1 MDKSFH
7 HKFLAEYNRLNH
19 EQKLAVDTIEGPVMV
34 IAGAGTGKTQT
45 IAVRIGRI
53 LDQTQVNPSNIL
65 CLTFTEN
72 AALNMR
78 DRLIKLVG
86 PDGYGVRISTFHGFC
101 NSVIKDHPEYFLT
114 SAVESQP
121 IDDITQIEI
130 IRSLIDNLPS
140 SSPLKNFNS
149 PYFHQK
155 DIISSLSSLKKENIS
170 PNDFDRLIQDSA
182 DFIATAVPVLE
193 KISSLRASKKT
204 ESEIV
209 SHIRLLSLNPAIN
222 VLYQSR
228 LTYFLKL
235 FELAQIS
242 LSQLKQKVKD
252 FIQKT
257 QTNLPKIN
265 DLSRLYHRYQEILQQ
280 RGLYDY
286 EDMILWVIDA
296 FSRHRDLLSTY
307 QEIYQYIL
315 IDEFQ
320 DTNSSQ
326 MGIINLLVQ
335 GQENPN
341 IFVVGDDDQSIFR
354 FQGANIENIFEF
366 YQKYRSQIKRPIVLK
381 NNYRS
386 HQLILDSS
394 NDVISQNQGRIGQYI
409 SNIDKSLT
417 SNSQF
422 DPNPINLF
430 VGNTLIE
437 ENFWISQK
445 IKQLINTGIDGQD
458 IAVLYRNNADI
469 NDLLPFLTQNH
480 ISYLRSD
487 SINILET
494 IEIQQLLTL
503 IKYLS
508 SPQDNTLLSHLLSFK
523 FLNFPAS
530 ELYQLFHAVY
540 SQKLNLSTSLLDQ
553 DFLTRN
559 GFSSKF
565 IKKLNRFTSRVAK
578 TAKDSQNLPADELFN
593 IIIRRFGFLKFVLN
607 HRQISL
613 LKQLNTLYS
622 HLKQT
627 LLVEKISLFDWIK
640 KINLLFENK
649 LSLNSSPLIS
659 QAKDAVRL
667 MTVHKAKG
675 LEFKHVFLI
684 KVLSSKWDTVSSKSF
699 IKLPLG
705 VVKYDLE
712 NDSLEEDRRLF
723 YVALTRAM
731 QQIYLS
737 YTKFNDSQK
746 EQIRSRFIAEI
757 NPERI
762 ELFPTTPEIESQAL
776 LFSFYPR
783 HPKLQSDH
791 LKDYLNE
798 YLAGKY
804 RFNITHLNSYL
815 KCPLCFFFKTIMRLP
830 YPKPKAMSFGSGVH
844 NALAYLTQVYK
855 KDNRLISLDKFL
867 SVFEDN
873 LKKENLS
880 ATDFADLNQRG
891 RQILTDYYQH
901 YQSDF
906 SGNCL
911 TEHDFKFRNVRLNN
925 IPLTGKIDKIEFLG
939 GNRVSVVDYKTGKPD
954 SKNQQLS
961 PDGDYFRQLVFYKL
975 LCSQTKSFPYDVVS
989 GTIDFIEKNNKGNFV
1004 RKTFT
1009 ITQPDIDKLKTQITT
1024 VFKKITDLD
1033 FTPNPDCSDP
1043 DHLHYLFEKYFKH
1056 EA

>member
-1 MDKSFH
+1 MDQDFH
-7 HKFLAEYNRLNH
+7 PKFLNEYNRLNS

-45 IAVRIGRI
+45 IAVRIGNI
-53 LDQTQVNPSNIL
+53 LNQTQVNPSNIL

-72 AALNMR
+72 AAINMR

-114 SAVESQP
+114 STVESQP
-121 IDDITQIEI
+121 VDDITQIEI
-130 IRSLIDNLPS
+130 IRSLIDQLPAT
-140 SSPLKNFNS
+140 SPLKNFNS
-149 PYFHQK
+149 PYFYQE

-170 PNDFDRLIQDSA
+170 PSDFDRLVQDSA
-182 DFIATAVPVLE
+182 DFISAAIPVLE

-209 SHIRLLSLNPAIN
+209 SQIRLLSLSSNIN

-235 FELAQIS
+235 FELAEIT

-257 QTNLPKIN
+257 QINLPKIK
-265 DLSRLYHRYQEILQQ
+265 DLSLIYHRYQDILNK

-296 FSRHRDLLSTY
+296 FSHHRDLLSAY

-315 IDEFQ
+315 VDEFQ

-326 MGIINLLVQ
+326 MGILNLLVQ
-335 GQENPN
+335 DQDNPN

-354 FQGANIENIFEF
+354 FQGANIENIFDF
-366 YQKYRSQIKRPIVLK
+366 YQKYRSQIKQPIVLK

-394 NDVISQNQGRIGQYI
+394 NDVISQNQGRISQYI
-409 SNIDKSLT
+409 NNIDKSLT

-430 VGNTLIE
+430 AANTSVE
-437 ENFWISQK
+437 ENFWISQQ
-445 IKQLINTGIDGQD
+445 IKQLIDAGVQGQD
-458 IAVLYRNNADI
+458 IAVLYRNNADV

-480 ISYLRSD
+480 IPYLRSD
-487 SINILET
+487 AINILET

-503 IKYLS
+503 IKYLA
-508 SPQDNTLLSHLLSFK
+508 SPHDDTLLAHLLSFK

-530 ELYQLFHAVY
+530 ELYKLFHTVY
-540 SQKLNLSTSLLDQ
+540 SQKLDLSGSILNH
-553 DFLTRN
+553 DFLAQN
-559 GFSSKF
+559 NFSSKF
-565 IKKLNRFTSRVAK
+565 IKKIDRFVFQVAEVNK
-578 TAKDSQNLPADELFN
+578 QSQNLPADELFN
-593 IIIRRFGFLKFVLN
+593 LIIRRFGFLKFVLK
-607 HRQISL
+607 HRHLSL

-627 LLVEKISLFDWIK
+627 LSLEKISLFDWIK
-640 KINLLFENK
+640 KIDLLVENK
-649 LSLNSSPLIS
+649 LSLNSSPLIT

-684 KVLSSKWDTVSSKSF
+684 KVLSSKWDTVSARSF

-746 EQIRSRFIAEI
+746 EQTRSRFIAEI
-757 NPERI
+757 NPSRI
-762 ELFPTTPEIESQAL
+762 ESSQTTPELESQAL
-776 LFSFYPR
+776 LFSFYPKS
-783 HPKLQSDH
+783 PKLQSDS
-791 LKDYLNE
+791 LKDYLHE
-798 YLAGKY
+798 FLASKY

-830 YPKPKAMSFGSGVH
+830 SPKSKVMSFGSGVH
-844 NALAYLTQVYK
+844 GALAYLTQVYK
-855 KDNRLISLDKFL
+855 QDNYLIPLDKFL

-880 ATDFADLNQRG
+880 DTDFANLNQRG

-901 YQSDF
+901 YQSNF
-906 SGNCL
+906 NGNCL
-911 TEHDFKFRNVRLNN
+911 TEHDFKFKNVRLGD
-925 IPLTGKIDKIEFLG
+925 IPLTGKIDRIDFIG
-939 GNRVSVVDYKTGKPD
+939 GNKVGVVDYKTGKPD
-954 SKNQQLS
+954 SKNKQLG
-961 PDGDYFRQLVFYKL
+961 PDGDYFRQLVFYKI

-989 GTIDFIEKNNKGNFV
+989 GTIDFVEKNNRGNFV
-1004 RKTFT
+1004 RKTYT
-1009 ITQPDIDKLKTQITT
+1009 ITQEDTDKLKKQISDVFHQITSLN
-1024 VFKKITDLD
+1024 FA
-1033 FTPNPDCSDP
+1033 PNPDCPDP
-1043 DHLHYLFEKYFKH
+1043 DHFHYLFEKYFK
-1056 EA
+1056 